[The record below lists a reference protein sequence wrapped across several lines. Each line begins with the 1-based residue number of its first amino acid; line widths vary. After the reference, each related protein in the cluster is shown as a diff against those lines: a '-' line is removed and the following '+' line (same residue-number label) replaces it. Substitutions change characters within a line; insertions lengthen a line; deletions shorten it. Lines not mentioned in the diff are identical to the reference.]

1 MKRKRFI
8 NLEILLA
15 VLVIILFVG
24 GFYYVIHEPETAPSV
39 STAKDQQQT
48 SSATLKDT
56 LPEPDTQ
63 PVTTLVA
70 KKSKLE
76 SVEKNVSEKV
86 ESVVKTVSPEADFG
100 VSGAVFALESGLPLD
115 GCQVSFNGQSQVSN
129 QAGEFHL
136 WAEGGVGHLSFS
148 CAGFKTLEIRQFDI
162 QAGSGLANFDVY
174 LNESGKP
181 GKGRIE
187 VNGVGGR
194 VYDRESGAPL
204 AAAKIVI
211 GSVRTVTDDAGF
223 FELWGNSSSLVTMM
237 VSAPGYVREMISGI
251 DFENQNNPFFFE
263 VLLERNQVGKGRMA
277 LVGIGAR
284 LVKSEEGYEIAD
296 LLDDSP
302 ALNEGL
308 VPGDRLVAVDSLA
321 VDDFSLREV
330 VELIRGQAGHPVT
343 LMVER
348 DGDFLEFICLRE
360 RVIY

>member
-1 MKRKRFI
+1 MKRKRSI
-8 NLEILLA
+8 NLEFLLA
-15 VLVIILFVG
+15 ILVIILFVG
-24 GFYYVIHEPETAPSV
+24 GFFYVFYEPEIASTV
-39 STAKDQQQT
+39 STAKNQKQPLSET
-48 SSATLKDT
+48 VKVPGPAAHPLISS
-56 LPEPDTQ
+56 
-63 PVTTLVA
+63 VA
-70 KKSKLE
+70 KKSKLVGAKKSSSGKAE
-76 SVEKNVSEKV
+76 SVLKM
-86 ESVVKTVSPEADFG
+86 VSPEADFG
-100 VSGAVFALESGLPLD
+100 VEGAVFALESGLPLD
-115 GCQVSFNGQSQVSN
+115 GCQVSFNGQSQTSN

-136 WAEGGVGHLSFS
+136 WAEGGAGRLSFS
-148 CAGFKTLEIRQFDI
+148 CTGFKTLEIRQFDI
-162 QAGSGLANFDVY
+162 QAGSGTAHFDVY

-223 FELWGNSSSLVTMM
+223 FELWGNSSSLVTML

-251 DFENQNNPFFFE
+251 DFENQSNPFFFE
-263 VLLERNQVGKGRMA
+263 VSLERNQVGKGRMA

-302 ALNEGL
+302 ALSEGL
-308 VPGDRLVAVDSLA
+308 APGDRLVAVDSLV

-330 VELIRGQAGHPVT
+330 VELIRGQAGQPVT
-343 LMVER
+343 LMIVR